1 MTLDGKSQGK
11 LSILLAACLMGLSCE
26 RGSPVSGD
34 RMVTVGSHRLLVH
47 LEGEGTP
54 TVVIEA
60 GPQVQ
65 FSTCRIG
72 ERLGDCPRGQ
82 TRADRGTVRPSIY
95 VGRSA
100 FGRLSSLHENLSKNR
115 ELCFTRE

>member
-1 MTLDGKSQGK
+1 MKFDGKSQTR

-34 RMVTVGSHRLLVH
+34 RMVNVGSHRLLMH

-60 GPQVQ
+60 SPEVQ

-72 ERLGDCPRGQ
+72 ARL
-82 TRADRGTVRPSIY
+82 
-95 VGRSA
+95 
-100 FGRLSSLHENLSKNR
+100 
-115 ELCFTRE
+115 